1 MQAADLLLE
10 IEYEEEDEDEDE
22 EKAPTVFSRSSRGKK
37 STYSKNSK
45 TKSKIS

>member
-1 MQAADLLLE
+1 MAADILME
-10 IEYEEEDEDEDE
+10 IEYEEDDDEDDE

-37 STYSKNSK
+37 SSYSRNSK